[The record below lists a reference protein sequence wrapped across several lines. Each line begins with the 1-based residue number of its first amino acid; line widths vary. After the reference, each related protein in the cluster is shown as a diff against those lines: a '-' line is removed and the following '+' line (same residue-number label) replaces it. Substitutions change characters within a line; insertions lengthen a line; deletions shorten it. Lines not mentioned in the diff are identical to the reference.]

1 MKLTVSREDIMVH
14 DVEQDS
20 QEWLE
25 GFRPAGIGSSD
36 IILLMEPKGS
46 FERNLFGLWK
56 DRCGYEKF
64 QFVSN
69 EHVDRGKRL
78 EPFVR
83 DRVNE
88 MLNMNFQPACISRKS
103 APYLRASLD
112 GIDFEHDVILEI
124 KCPSDKVFE
133 KYLQAKEVPPHYYMQ
148 IQYQL
153 LVANADYAYY
163 AFYNEAHKDPYFI
176 VVENNVELQADI
188 QKRCALFWDAVQ
200 NRIPIGFDEAG
211 SLKLF
216 PICPTMV
223 VVVGEEPVESEL
235 PVVKEVGAVEGTF
248 IFHTNDL
255 AAIPLMREKNP
266 HHEVRIRPT
275 GECQILM
282 N

>member
-1 MKLTVSREDIMVH
+1 MKLTVEREDILVH

-20 QEWLE
+20 EEWLN

-36 IILLMEPKGS
+36 IILLVEPKGS
-46 FERNLFGLWK
+46 FERNLYGLWK
-56 DRCGYEKF
+56 DRVGYEKF

-69 EHVDRGKRL
+69 EHVARGKRL

-88 MLNMNFQPACISRKS
+88 MLNMDFQPACISRKHL
-103 APYLRASLD
+103 PYLRASLD

-133 KYLQAKEVPPHYYMQ
+133 KYLSTKEVPPHYYMQ

-163 AFYNEAHKDPYFI
+163 SFYNEAHKDPYI
-176 VVENNVELQADI
+176 IIVENNVELQADI

-200 NRIPIGFDEAG
+200 NKIPVGFDSEG
-211 SLKLF
+211 NLKLF
-216 PICPTMV
+216 PIRPTMV
-223 VVVGEEPVESEL
+223 VHIGETVPQSEI
-235 PVVKEVGAVEGTF
+235 PVVTGLESVEGTF
-248 IFHTNDL
+248 IYHTNDIST
-255 AAIPLMREKNP
+255 IPAMREKNP
-266 HHEVRIRPT
+266 HHEVRIRP
-275 GECQILM
+275 ESDCQILM